1 MNDILGPG
9 IEVIDN
15 TIDTGDA
22 DLQRELSAAEKQA
35 ALRRFA
41 TYGRSYGDSSLDFLV
56 PPRSPSELE
65 FPLDSARF
73 PHSTIIRL
81 AALLRD
87 MVEWPVWS
95 KKTSFPMVRDD
106 AGPGEPLG
114 QCLVTSRFAQ
124 NYFLDAR
131 LAEVRVKNRDGEEVG
146 PHVVLE
152 LPVKMEGGGVEQCY
166 LDLTHDQRLA
176 VGELP
181 QYARDLSSKGK
192 IKLVRKYESQC
203 PYIFVRYQ
211 SDQEL
216 ADKKSK
222 PLQHAGLVL
231 EMVAYRYA
239 YERIQGIERYARPI
253 QLTDLDALAPGEF
266 DADLLAQLDS
276 AVQFVAAHSSGEAGF
291 RPEIQ
296 FGLIKDEE
304 FAPDPRWLWK
314 VSGLSGS
321 DEVVTFND
329 GFTQSQYWF
338 SGRTILL
345 LNFAGGYT
353 PDLLKS
359 AAKLVRPLD
368 DDFELLFAPTVLETF
383 NSRNSIS
390 GPIFVRDKKEEN
402 PSEPVW

>member
-1 MNDILGPG
+1 MRKF
-9 IEVIDN
+9 
-15 TIDTGDA
+15 TI
-22 DLQRELSAAEKQA
+22 
-35 ALRRFA
+35 
-41 TYGRSYGDSSLDFLV
+41 YGRSYGDSSLDFLV
-56 PPRSPSELE
+56 PPRTAGELE
-65 FPLDSARF
+65 FPLDSARS

-87 MVEWPVWS
+87 MVEWPIWS
-95 KKTSFPMVRDD
+95 KRTSFPMVRDD

-114 QCLVTSRFAQ
+114 QCLVTSRFAK

-131 LAEVRVKNRDGEEVG
+131 LTEVRVRNRDGEEVG

-176 VGELP
+176 IGELP

-192 IKLVRKYESQC
+192 IMLVRKNDSHC

-216 ADKKSK
+216 AEKKSR
-222 PLQHAGLVL
+222 PLQHAQLVL

-239 YERIQGIERYARPI
+239 HERTQGIERYARFI
-253 QLTDLDALAPGEF
+253 QLADLDALVPGEF
-266 DADLLAQLDS
+266 DADLLARLDS
-276 AVQFVAAHSSGEAGF
+276 AAQFVTANSSGEAGF

-304 FAPDPRWLWK
+304 FAPDPKWLWK
-314 VSGLSGS
+314 VSGLSGY

-329 GFTQSQYWF
+329 GFPQSHYWF
-338 SGRTILL
+338 SGGSILL

-353 PDLLKS
+353 PDLLRS
-359 AAKLVRPLD
+359 AAKLVRPAD

-383 NSRNSIS
+383 NARKSIS

-402 PSEPVW
+402 PPEPVW